1 MFVNKRVSNGVHQFI
16 DLWSTKLV
24 SAFFVVFPSR
34 SLFTQPRKRAPV
46 CKFDKK
52 QKEEDTKMQSLQK
65 RRDGEVQPHISLFG
79 GLFHLRLPFIHWE
92 WEFPEMIQAIVVF
105 MTGVAG
111 TEYLREIFGL
121 SFELALSIVVV
132 HEALY
137 LVNNILG
144 DPLIGGWITPAVPLI
159 TAFLLQF
166 EGTDRIYALLSIEI
180 CLGVMYVVFGLT
192 GIAEKL
198 VNFCPMS
205 IKAGILIGAGFAA
218 CIGKYGFLSVQK
230 GGVGFYATPISWTI
244 GVLLSLFLLFSYGFG
259 DIKFH
264 RQSKFIQL
272 ISKAGFVP
280 AIIVAAI
287 IGMALKEIALPDLSS
302 IDGIIFNPLPGL
314 VWVSKNFS
322 ILGLGLP
329 PMDILLQSL
338 PMALIAYV
346 IAFGDIVGGTAF
358 LNDTKKYRSD
368 EHLDINPNR
377 TNICCGIRNL
387 IECFF
392 APTCTMSGPLWTA
405 MTVTVAERYKSG
417 KENMYSIFGGSCT
430 FNTAKVICCLIIPL
444 TAIIK
449 PALPLAMALTLMIQA
464 FGSFYVALT
473 MCRTNIERGVAGI
486 TGGAIAASANP
497 AYGLLIGI
505 FLYFVCQFVGTR
517 SEQRTNEVVKGVNT
531 TIQECEAI
539 KAELESTETKELI
552 TK

>member
-1 MFVNKRVSNGVHQFI
+1 
-16 DLWSTKLV
+16 
-24 SAFFVVFPSR
+24 
-34 SLFTQPRKRAPV
+34 
-46 CKFDKK
+46 
-52 QKEEDTKMQSLQK
+52 MQSIQK
-65 RRDGEVQPHISLFG
+65 RLDGQEQPHISLFK
-79 GLFHLRLPFIHWE
+79 GLFKLRLPFVHWE
-92 WEFPEMIQAIVVF
+92 WEFPEMVQAIVVF
-105 MTGVAG
+105 MTGAAA
-111 TEYLREIFGL
+111 TAYLQDLFGM
-121 SFELALSIVVV
+121 SFELALSIVIV

-159 TAFLLQF
+159 TAYLLQF
-166 EGTDRIYALLSIEI
+166 EGTDRIYALLSIEF
-180 CLGVMYVVFGLT
+180 CLGVMYVVFGVT
-192 GIAEKL
+192 GIASKL

-218 CIGKYGFLSVQK
+218 CTGKYGFMALEK
-230 GGVGFYATPISWTI
+230 GGVGFYSKPISWTI

-259 DIKFH
+259 DIKFA
-264 RQSKFIQL
+264 SKNKFVKF

-280 AIIVAAI
+280 AVIVAAVV
-287 IGMALKEIALPDLSS
+287 GMILGEIPLPDLSNVN
-302 IDGIIFNPLPGL
+302 GIIFNPLPGL
-314 VWVSKNFS
+314 KWVAQNFS
-322 ILGLGLP
+322 IIGAGFP
-329 PMDILLQSL
+329 PAHILLSAL

-358 LNDTKKYRSD
+358 LNDTKKYRTD
-368 EHLDINPNR
+368 EYIDINPDR
-377 TNICCGIRNL
+377 TNVCCGIRNL

-392 APTCTMSGPLWTA
+392 SPTCTMSGPLWTA

-430 FNTAKVICCLIIPL
+430 FNTSKVICCAIIPL
-444 TAIIK
+444 MALIK

-505 FLYFVCQFVGTR
+505 LLYVVCEVIATSKVERLNEIQKGLNI
-517 SEQRTNEVVKGVNT
+517 TNKENEDLKEEIEVT
-531 TIQECEAI
+531 LATIQA
-539 KAELESTETKELI
+539 KKLSTVK
-552 TK
+552 